1 MAYNGVGGWTGWVR
15 GSVGAVVWEQCARDV
30 PGEQSVD
37 LFWLEKGTRP
47 SLTVRNCGNACVIW
61 V

>member
-15 GSVGAVVWEQCARDV
+15 GSVGAVVWEQCAKDV

-37 LFWLEKGTRP
+37 FG
-47 SLTVRNCGNACVIW
+47 
-61 V
+61 